1 MYWAIHLEPQVFAS
15 ELEGMMS
22 ALAGDVVLDLE
33 RVGET
38 AERIKK
44 VVAERGQSGDG
55 QHTQRAIGRKRYGQP
70 RMGVMYF
77 CQIGGPVEAEGK
89 KIQPVGVKDPLVLQS
104 KKLTAVGRLS
114 GKAGDQGA
122 EIRILRV
129 AVVNDVPGE
138 HRVGASKTIIYAPH
152 TAVLPG

>member
-1 MYWAIHLEPQVFAS
+1 
-15 ELEGMMS
+15 MMS
-22 ALAGDVVLDLE
+22 ALPGDVVLDLE

-77 CQIGGPVEAEGK
+77 CQIGGPVDAEGK
-89 KIQPVGVKDPLVLQS
+89 KIQPVRVKAPLVLQS
-104 KKLTAVGRLS
+104 KNLTAFGRLS
-114 GKAGDQGA
+114 GNPVAQRADITLLPA
-122 EIRILRV
+122 
-129 AVVNDVPGE
+129 AVVN
-138 HRVGASKTIIYAPH
+138 S
-152 TAVLPG
+152 LPP